1 MIHVVDHLTQCSACC
16 VIQSKRIAIFGS
28 PKIFLV
34 GNGGEFDN
42 SEFVSFCENFNINI
56 KTTVVESH
64 WSSGLVEFHNG
75 VLGNTVRKMMSDKP
89 NYSLETG
96 VAWAIAAKNSLKNV
110 YGFFPNQL
118 VFIRACWKIE
128 TSSSPS
134 NWDKFWGK
142 IYYWGWNVLQD
153 TNRRLLED
161 ASHNNR
167 TRESAGPDRAWV
179 YIPENASV

>member
-75 VLGNTVRKMMSDKP
+75 VLGNTEKDDEWQTKLFSG
-89 NYSLETG
+89 NWCCLGYSSQDLPEKCVWIFSKSTSFHQ
-96 VAWAIAAKNSLKNV
+96 SLIK
-110 YGFFPNQL
+110 
-118 VFIRACWKIE
+118 
-128 TSSSPS
+128 
-134 NWDKFWGK
+134 NWDKLFAIK
-142 IYYWGWNVLQD
+142 LRQVL
-153 TNRRLLED
+153 R
-161 ASHNNR
+161 
-167 TRESAGPDRAWV
+167 
-179 YIPENASV
+179 